1 MYEGEWKSGK
11 NKEMEF
17 INLQMGMFMKASI
30 KMIKGKEFL
39 NLQIGMFIKASLK
52 IIYSKEKEFINFQMG
67 I

>member
-30 KMIKGKEFL
+30 KMIKGKE
-39 NLQIGMFIKASLK
+39 
-52 IIYSKEKEFINFQMG
+52 KEFINFQMG